1 MPLEVTTFSV
11 GELSTYHRNP
21 RRGAVG
27 MIAESLKARGQ
38 YRAIV
43 VNLGRLT
50 GRPLEVLAGNH
61 TLLAAREIGWES
73 IDATTVDVDDA
84 EAARI
89 VAADNRL
96 ADLGGYDDADLIEVL
111 ETAGELVGTGY
122 SEIDLAALRAAMDEP
137 LSLTDP
143 DEVPDIP
150 KSVPVSVLGDV
161 WQLGPHRL
169 VVGSSGDLRS
179 VAGAVQGPVD
189 CVWTDPPYGIN
200 YVGGNHRKTSRARA
214 AAGEMSILNDSID
227 EALAAWSDALTTVI
241 TVARAGA
248 PIYVTVPP
256 GPDQSKFEQVFHGS
270 GVLHRQTLVWVKH
283 RLVLSR
289 SDYHYRHEPILYGFT
304 PGGEG
309 RLGRGGPR
317 WHGDDKQTTVIEA
330 PMPRASNLHPT
341 MKPVELIEPMLRNS
355 CPRWGVVLDPF
366 GGSGSTLIAAHRAG
380 MRATLVEL
388 DPRYAD
394 VICRRFQE
402 HTGTIPVRDGE
413 QVDFTAGADGDG

>member
-1 MPLEVTTFSV
+1 
-11 GELSTYHRNP
+11 
-21 RRGAVG
+21 

-61 TLLAAREIGWES
+61 TLLAARELGWES

-189 CVWTDPPYGIN
+189 CVWTDPPYGVN
-200 YVGGNHRKTSRARA
+200 YVGGNHSKTSRARA
-214 AAGEMSILNDSID
+214 AAGGMSILNDSID

-248 PIYVTVPP
+248 PIYVTVPA
-256 GPDQSKFEQVFHGS
+256 GPDQFKFEQVFRGS
-270 GVLHRQTLVWVKH
+270 GVLPRQTLVWVKH
-283 RLVLSR
+283 RLVLGR

-330 PMPRASNLHPT
+330 PTPRASKLHPT

-355 CPRWGVVLDPF
+355 CPRGGVVLDPF

-402 HTGTIPVRDGE
+402 HTGTIPVRNGE

>member
-1 MPLEVTTFSV
+1 
-11 GELSTYHRNP
+11 
-21 RRGAVG
+21 
-27 MIAESLKARGQ
+27 
-38 YRAIV
+38 
-43 VNLGRLT
+43 
-50 GRPLEVLAGNH
+50 
-61 TLLAAREIGWES
+61 
-73 IDATTVDVDDA
+73 
-84 EAARI
+84 
-89 VAADNRL
+89 
-96 ADLGGYDDADLIEVL
+96 
-111 ETAGELVGTGY
+111 
-122 SEIDLAALRAAMDEP
+122 MDEP

-248 PIYVTVPP
+248 PIYVTVPA

-330 PMPRASNLHPT
+330 PMPRASKLHPT

-355 CPRWGVVLDPF
+355 CPRGGVVLDPF

>member
-1 MPLEVTTFSV
+1 
-11 GELSTYHRNP
+11 
-21 RRGAVG
+21 

-355 CPRWGVVLDPF
+355 CPRGGVVLDPF

>member
-1 MPLEVTTFSV
+1 
-11 GELSTYHRNP
+11 
-21 RRGAVG
+21 